1 MKSAR
6 EHMQERNA
14 GSSLVNRDFLA
25 SRLEPQEIQ
34 ALLQLYSAGSITQKT
49 LLDQLA
55 EGEVLGDEFD
65 VEEELEATQAGGL
78 SEVTPQPEPE
88 EEEDATMPEAQ
99 QEEQDEQ
106 AE

>member
-1 MKSAR
+1 M
-6 EHMQERNA
+6 
-14 GSSLVNRDFLA
+14 
-25 SRLEPQEIQ
+25 
-34 ALLQLYSAGSITQKT
+34 
-49 LLDQLA
+49 
-55 EGEVLGDEFD
+55 LGDEFD

-78 SEVTPQPEPE
+78 SKVTPQPEPE